1 MHHYRYRLVVP
12 FVAPS
17 LLLYAVFVLWPYGQ
31 ALYYAFTRWRGFSAN
46 RPFVGL
52 DNFQRLADDRLFW
65 NALRHNGLMLLV
77 LPIATIGL
85 ALLFA
90 ALIAQGGTRV
100 RGGEFYRVVSFFP
113 QVMSAVVLGILW
125 GFVFHPEIGVLNGT
139 LRAVGLGGWRRT
151 WLGDPDWVLWA
162 IAVVAVWS
170 SVGFFLVLFIAGM
183 QSIPTDLYDAA
194 ALDGAGRWR
203 SFWGITLPLLRDHLQ
218 VAVVF
223 VGLGAFDLFA
233 LVQVM
238 AENGGPSRA
247 ADVVAR
253 YMYDLAF
260 NKSQFGL
267 ATAIGV
273 VLLLLSLALSLL
285 TLQLGRRE
293 RIEF

>member
-1 MHHYRYRLVVP
+1 
-12 FVAPS
+12 
-17 LLLYAVFVLWPYGQ
+17 
-31 ALYYAFTRWRGFSAN
+31 
-46 RPFVGL
+46 
-52 DNFQRLADDRLFW
+52 
-65 NALRHNGLMLLV
+65 
-77 LPIATIGL
+77 
-85 ALLFA
+85 
-90 ALIAQGGTRV
+90 
-100 RGGEFYRVVSFFP
+100 
-113 QVMSAVVLGILW
+113 
-125 GFVFHPEIGVLNGT
+125 
-139 LRAVGLGGWRRT
+139 
-151 WLGDPDWVLWA
+151 
-162 IAVVAVWS
+162 
-170 SVGFFLVLFIAGM
+170 M

-194 ALDGAGRWR
+194 TLDGAGRWR

-223 VGLGAFDLFA
+223 VGLGALDLFA

-238 AENGGPSRA
+238 AEGGGPGRA

-260 NKSQFGL
+260 DKSQFGY